1 MSRGW
6 AGVIVAVALLA
17 AGLGC
22 NDPNSPWHHG
32 AKKPRVQGAAA
43 PSRNPAGDGH
53 EPPSEPVA
61 LNDKPDV
68 SPPSNTHQRVQEF
81 LERIE
86 GNVALSGESEA
97 APVAGRS
104 DAHADV
110 AWPETNIS
118 AAPGSTATATNEEL
132 DLSNAAT
139 GAPAPNGGAVE
150 APRVEAL
157 VIRASSAAPEETED
171 SSETVGVNTSLGTDN
186 DPEAESLSELIGRL
200 QEHVA
205 EAPND
210 LTAQW
215 KLSLLQL
222 ADGRETDAT
231 DVSSGI
237 TRESGEMI
245 AGAIRV
251 VDQVRRA
258 TQDPGPAVDHAL
270 AAVDDLRHQLM
281 RGAELLI
288 PKVALCTRV
297 STFGVYDEMDH
308 AALLPYHPNRT
319 IVYCELDNFHSEPT
333 SDGEYQVTLSSRLE
347 ILTPDGQ
354 SLWNHEE
361 PRIEDRSKQRRED
374 FFLAQL
380 VTFPASLGPGDYVLK
395 VTVEDQGAAKATEAV
410 YPFQIDAPA
419 VSTAIP

>member
-6 AGVIVAVALLA
+6 PGVITAVALMA

-22 NDPNSPWHHG
+22 NDPNSPWYQG
-32 AKKPRVQGAAA
+32 PKKPRVHGAA
-43 PSRNPAGDGH
+43 PLPRNPGGD
-53 EPPSEPVA
+53 ERRPPSEPVA
-61 LNDKPDV
+61 LSDKPDTS
-68 SPPSNTHQRVQEF
+68 SPSDTHQRVQEF
-81 LERIE
+81 LERI
-86 GNVALSGESEA
+86 GEHGASSREPEPF
-97 APVAGRS
+97 PVAGRS
-104 DAHADV
+104 DSDTGVGAVH
-110 AWPETNIS
+110 S
-118 AAPGSTATATNEEL
+118 APATASNEGL
-132 DLSNAAT
+132 DLSRAPA
-139 GAPAPNGGAVE
+139 GAPAPAGGAVE
-150 APRVEAL
+150 APRIEAL
-157 VIRASSAAPEETED
+157 AIRPSPPVPGETVD

-186 DPEAESLSELIGRL
+186 DREAESLSRLIEQF

-205 EAPND
+205 ETPND

-222 ADGRETDAT
+222 ADGRDSDAT
-231 DVSSGI
+231 EVSNGI

-251 VDQVRRA
+251 VEQVRRA

-270 AAVDDLRHQLM
+270 AAVNDLRHQLM
-281 RGAELLI
+281 GGAELLI

-333 SDGEYQVTLSSRLE
+333 GDGEYQVTLASRLE
-347 ILTPDGQ
+347 ILTPDGR

-361 PRIEDRSKQRRED
+361 PRIEDHSKQRRED

-380 VTFPASLGPGDYVLK
+380 VMLPASLGPGDYVLK
-395 VTVEDQGAAKATEAV
+395 VTVEDQAAAKATEAV
-410 YPFQIDAPA
+410 YPFRIDAPA
-419 VSTAIP
+419 ISTAFP